1 MANKFMKRCLTALII
16 REMQIKTIMRYHPEH
31 FRTAVMPF
39 AAICGPRDYDTKQSK
54 PDKEKHHMI
63 PLLCRM
69 LKKKK
74 DTNELIYKTETDPQN
89 ANKLMVTKG
98 GKEGGINWKLTDIYH
113 YI

>member
-74 DTNELIYKTETDPQN
+74 IQMNLFTKQKHTHRMQTNLWLP
-89 ANKLMVTKG
+89 KG
-98 GKEGGINWKLTDIYH
+98 EKREE
-113 YI
+113 